1 MTDTANPD
9 FTGLLPPFFST
20 PTPAAACQRC
30 GGWLS
35 SGGMSQYHRTTA
47 PVMRRFGCLCNA
59 PPAYRRLVSDAVAAE
74 FRRLEVENS
83 CYDIL

>member
-1 MTDTANPD
+1 MTDAANSWA
-9 FTGLLPPFFST
+9 TWRSAPFFST

-35 SGGMSQYHRTTA
+35 SGGMSQYHRTTT

-59 PPAYRRLVSDAVAAE
+59 PTGYRRLVSDAVAAE
-74 FRRLEVENS
+74 VRRLEVENG
-83 CYDIL
+83 CFDIL